1 MGLLE
6 LFLIAIGLSM
16 DAFAVSLCK
25 GLEMKKLNYRH
36 AGVIALFFGGFQAAM
51 PLFGWGLAR
60 QFERY
65 IKSFDHWIAFGL
77 LLFIGVKMVYNVFVG
92 DACPCNGGDK
102 IDLKELFL
110 LAVATSIDALA
121 AGITFAL
128 LETSIVPAVLI
139 IGLFTFTLSFAGVVI
154 GNRFGALFKSKAELA
169 GGIVLILIGFKILA
183 EHLGFFG

>member
-6 LFLIAIGLSM
+6 LLLIALGLSM

-51 PLFGWGLAR
+51 PLFGWGLAK

-77 LLFIGVKMVYNVFVG
+77 LIYIGAKMIYNVFTG
-92 DACPCNGGDK
+92 GECPINKGDK
-102 IDLKELFL
+102 LNLNELLL

-128 LETSIVPAVLI
+128 LETSIAPAVLI
-139 IGLFTFTLSFAGVVI
+139 IGVFTFTLSFAGVII
-154 GNRFGALFKSKAELA
+154 GKRFGALFKSKAELA
-169 GGIVLILIGFKILA
+169 GGIVLIIIGVKIVA
-183 EHLGFFG
+183 EHLGLLR